1 MEYYDIYDQNYV
13 RLAQNEGKIVLAKIE
28 VLDHLE
34 YTIYEITDDIIIDS
48 ENYSKTYGQG
58 VQGKFSFQI
67 YNRDH
72 KYDTNENSP
81 FWFDK
86 KIRYYKGLK
95 DRYTGDVYWFSKGI
109 FTTTGISQENDIIS
123 VDCIDKFGL
132 LTSETG
138 GACLENATK
147 IELGDKV
154 GQMFVDMLSQE
165 KGNGRPTDPINP
177 LIDFDTRDIELGE
190 DIELSTGSYFGDIFT
205 ELANSLKCR
214 MYYDNVG
221 HLVLTRG
228 SSDFEFK
235 NKAPMWV
242 FDDKVTAEYISS
254 SLTYNFSDVK
264 NRVTVWG
271 ENFDGAS
278 FVGVAEN
285 DNPKSPVRI
294 SLVGYRVA
302 KTMEDMFG
310 YEQANVDAYAEMYL
324 KMKSIIGM
332 SVKLNCTM
340 LPHLD
345 VEDVILVRNE
355 ELGLDNVR
363 FLISEISINGNEMS
377 ISLCNV
383 DNLPEFS
390 EFE

>member
-1 MEYYDIYDQNYV
+1 MEHYDIYDQNYV

-58 VQGKFSFQI
+58 IQGKFSFQI
-67 YNRDH
+67 YNHDH

-95 DRYTGDVYWFSKGI
+95 DRYTGDIYWFSKGI

-123 VDCIDKFGL
+123 IDCVDKFGL

-177 LIDFDTRDIELGE
+177 LIDFDTRDIELG
-190 DIELSTGSYFGDIFT
+190 
-205 ELANSLKCR
+205 
-214 MYYDNVG
+214 
-221 HLVLTRG
+221 
-228 SSDFEFK
+228 
-235 NKAPMWV
+235 
-242 FDDKVTAEYISS
+242 
-254 SLTYNFSDVK
+254 
-264 NRVTVWG
+264 
-271 ENFDGAS
+271 
-278 FVGVAEN
+278 
-285 DNPKSPVRI
+285 
-294 SLVGYRVA
+294 
-302 KTMEDMFG
+302 
-310 YEQANVDAYAEMYL
+310 
-324 KMKSIIGM
+324 
-332 SVKLNCTM
+332 
-340 LPHLD
+340 
-345 VEDVILVRNE
+345 
-355 ELGLDNVR
+355 
-363 FLISEISINGNEMS
+363 
-377 ISLCNV
+377 
-383 DNLPEFS
+383 
-390 EFE
+390 

>member
-1 MEYYDIYDQNYV
+1 
-13 RLAQNEGKIVLAKIE
+13 
-28 VLDHLE
+28 
-34 YTIYEITDDIIIDS
+34 
-48 ENYSKTYGQG
+48 
-58 VQGKFSFQI
+58 
-67 YNRDH
+67 
-72 KYDTNENSP
+72 
-81 FWFDK
+81 
-86 KIRYYKGLK
+86 
-95 DRYTGDVYWFSKGI
+95 
-109 FTTTGISQENDIIS
+109 
-123 VDCIDKFGL
+123 
-132 LTSETG
+132 
-138 GACLENATK
+138 
-147 IELGDKV
+147 
-154 GQMFVDMLSQE
+154 
-165 KGNGRPTDPINP
+165 
-177 LIDFDTRDIELGE
+177 
-190 DIELSTGSYFGDIFT
+190 
-205 ELANSLKCR
+205 
-214 MYYDNVG
+214 
-221 HLVLTRG
+221 
-228 SSDFEFK
+228 
-235 NKAPMWV
+235 MWV
-242 FDDKVTAEYISS
+242 FDDKATAEYISS

-332 SVKLNCTM
+332 SVKLDCTM

-363 FLISEISINGNEMS
+363 FLISEISI
-377 ISLCNV
+377 SLCNV